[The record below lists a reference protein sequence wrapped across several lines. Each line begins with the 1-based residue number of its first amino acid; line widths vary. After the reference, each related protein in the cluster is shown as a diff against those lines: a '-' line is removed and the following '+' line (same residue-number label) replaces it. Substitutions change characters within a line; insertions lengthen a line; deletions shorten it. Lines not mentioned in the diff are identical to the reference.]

1 MNVRDLKLR
10 FEVDVAEPRVYLGR
24 LVAGLDGT
32 SVKMSYSTDMWQDPV
47 TGTMMLKPLSL
58 TSAWSN
64 TFTGTGYVRT
74 ALSGF
79 SFITPGNFKQV
90 QIRGTGDFFIR
101 QYKGSEERFTTTTSY
116 AQNSCFN
123 ISFFNSGID
132 TNSDDVFL
140 KVDFNYNVLGNT
152 IVQLFFYGNGKIELY
167 KNGRITGILDR
178 STNNFSPGNQL
189 FYTQALANKFCDI
202 LIIPYRNRDLLIHT
216 NFGTSG
222 VFSFE
227 DLDPTSTTNAILPA
241 GQVSF
246 RFPQAKGSVQFSQC
260 HFKTIGSVIGSPVKF
275 RYTPP
280 ASYTSLTVQSRTIS
294 NPFGPAATITLTPT
308 LVEDS
313 ATPGTFV
320 NFVPNGV
327 KNVAYCKIAVT
338 SSNSL
343 SNVAL
348 ACGDAWYD
356 PTPTTTN
363 ASPIDITTAL
373 EECHISISEDGK
385 GSGSI
390 LCRRQKLLDLGVA
403 QPGITG
409 DRPFRMNFY
418 NTATPPQS
426 LDLMRGTMSAP
437 VITYTEA
444 DNKYKISTLA
454 YDLRDRSYDFEISQ
468 LTDSIPLD
476 GMTFTQAIENLLLT
490 IGYTSADF
498 YVSPNSFVIPVNPD
512 VASGTYNLTPSREDT
527 IAAILDRMKRDYAA
541 TWYTG
546 WRPDYLS
553 GNTYYYWT
561 DLDNAPTTPV
571 ITLYQSVQSAISL
584 TVPLTQ
590 PNAQNQVIYSLKKQY
605 EAPEANHVFV
615 CGVDYRTGNLIYSFY
630 NDTASQTPNTAPAS
644 RPKNW
649 VGRTKAAVLIDPS
662 ITTQAAADYAKT
674 ILSNRLSRG
683 RTLIEFDSE
692 LLQYTNGSNMDFVWI
707 GDYVRI
713 MMPNGTDVYGEFQ
726 IIAIPDIT
734 IRQEATGLA
743 IKKCTYRAEMKA
755 SNPAWYAEGTVA

>member
-1 MNVRDLKLR
+1 MNVRDLKLK

-58 TSAWSN
+58 TGAWSS

-90 QIRGTGDFFIR
+90 QIRGTGDYFIR
-101 QYKGSEERFTTTTSY
+101 QYKGTEERFTTTASY

-123 ISFFNSGID
+123 VSFFNSGID

-140 KVDFNYNVLGNT
+140 KVDFNYNLTGGT
-152 IVQLFFYGNGKIELY
+152 IIQLFFYGNGKIELY

-178 STNNFSPGNQL
+178 STLNFAPGNQL

-246 RFPQAKGSVQFSQC
+246 RFPKAKGSVQFSQC

-275 RYTPP
+275 RYAPP
-280 ASYTSLTVQSRTIS
+280 ASYTSLTLQNRSIYGTI
-294 NPFGPAATITLTPT
+294 GPSATLTVTPT

-320 NFVPNGV
+320 NFVPDGIKTIAN
-327 KNVAYCKIAVT
+327 CKISIT

-356 PTPTTTN
+356 PTPTTTS
-363 ASPIDITTAL
+363 ATPIDITTAL
-373 EECHISISEDGK
+373 EECHISIGEDGK

-390 LCRRQKLLDLGVA
+390 ICRRQKLLDLGVA

-418 NTATPPQS
+418 NTASPPQT

-437 VITYTEA
+437 VITYTES
-444 DNKYKISTLA
+444 DPNYKISTLA
-454 YDLRDRSYDFEISQ
+454 YELRDRSYDFEISQ

-476 GMTFTQAIENLLLT
+476 GMTFTQAIGNLLTT

-498 YVSPNSFVIPVNPD
+498 YVSPNSFVIPTNAD
-512 VASGTYNLTPSREDT
+512 IASGTYNLTPSREDT
-527 IAAILDRMKRDYAA
+527 IASILERMKRDYAA

-553 GNTYYYWT
+553 GSTYYYWT
-561 DLDNAPTTPV
+561 DLDAASTTPA
-571 ITLYQSVQSAISL
+571 ITLFQSIQSAISPPNNL
-584 TVPLTQ
+584 SQ
-590 PNAQNQVIYSLKKQY
+590 QNAQNQVIYSLKKQY
-605 EAPEANHVFV
+605 EAPEANHIYV

-662 ITTQAAADYAKT
+662 ITTQAAADYSKN
-674 ILSNRLSRG
+674 ILANRLSRG
-683 RTLIEFDSE
+683 RTIIEFDSE

-713 MMPNGTDVYGEFQ
+713 MMPNGTSVYGEFQ

-743 IKKCTYRAEMKA
+743 IKKCTYRAVMTGTNA
-755 SNPAWYAEGTVA
+755 AWYAEGAVT